1 MYIRAV
7 QRCEIWL
14 KIIISSLYVTV
25 SHQILTLHLLS
36 ALFLRHLCVINLD
49 NALQVICTQSME
61 SVTGGEE
68 PENKSDFAKSV
79 GNIVI
84 RSGRGDF
91 ATFVK
96 LVRKEGGWCAQ

>member
-1 MYIRAV
+1 
-7 QRCEIWL
+7 
-14 KIIISSLYVTV
+14 
-25 SHQILTLHLLS
+25 
-36 ALFLRHLCVINLD
+36 
-49 NALQVICTQSME
+49 ME